1 MTTSQ
6 ERLSRLEGAYEQ
18 VDQRLGDLTTSMES
32 LREEMNTRLDGVDR
46 RIDTMDV
53 KFDGKFDSLRRD
65 IDNKINTLIVVIAT
79 VSTALAGL
87 VIGLDLWGG

>member
-18 VDQRLGDLTTSMES
+18 VDQRLGDLAGSMES
-32 LREEMNTRLDGVDR
+32 LRGEMNTRLDGIDR
-46 RIDTMDV
+46 RFDAMDI
-53 KFDGKFDSLRRD
+53 KFDSLRRD

-87 VIGLDLWGG
+87 VIGLNLWGG